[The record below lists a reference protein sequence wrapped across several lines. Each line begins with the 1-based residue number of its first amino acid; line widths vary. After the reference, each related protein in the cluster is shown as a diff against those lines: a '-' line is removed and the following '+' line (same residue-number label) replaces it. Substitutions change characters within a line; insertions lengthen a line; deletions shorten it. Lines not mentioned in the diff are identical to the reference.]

1 MILCQSC
8 GMPIETDDLMGLNE
22 DGSLNAEYCTYC
34 YNKGKFTN
42 NFTMDQMIMHCLS
55 FIDQVNVGSKKSI
68 SREDALLKMKEYF
81 PKLKR
86 WKVEE

>member
-42 NFTMDQMIMHCLS
+42 NFTMDQMIMRV
-55 FIDQVNVGSKKSI
+55 F
-68 SREDALLKMKEYF
+68 LL
-81 PKLKR
+81 
-86 WKVEE
+86 